1 MSKKTRLL
9 FVVSGPSVFAVR
21 LVDFHLIVLHSLD
34 SEYRID
40 HTWEV
45 SKPLRSLLGE
55 PLGTFTTIF

>member
-21 LVDFHLIVLHSLD
+21 LVDHLIVLHSLD
-34 SEYRID
+34 SEYRIN